1 MTINLTHLPAEFI
14 RRGQAGTRM
23 IIMKLIVCCDGQL
36 MCHGELH
43 LPAVQLWQAGLTA
56 KIKIINR

>member
-1 MTINLTHLPAEFI
+1 MNRAMTINLTHS
-14 RRGQAGTRM
+14 RM
-23 IIMKLIVCCDGQL
+23 ILTKLIVCCGGQL

-43 LPAVQLWQAGLTA
+43 LHAVQLWQAGLTA